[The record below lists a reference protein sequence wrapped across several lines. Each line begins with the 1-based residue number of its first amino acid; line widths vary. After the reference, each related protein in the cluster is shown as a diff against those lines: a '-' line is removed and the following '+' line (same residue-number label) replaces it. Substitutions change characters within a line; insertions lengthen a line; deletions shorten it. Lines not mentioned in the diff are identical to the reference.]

1 MKYNKIFLFTFLAV
15 VYWFLCGGPNFF
27 EHPAS
32 LGYFGLGLI
41 YLSCMLW
48 TDSLFILFDGD
59 SYTYGSTGKGIALFF
74 GSPAVII
81 IAFLVRVD
89 SNILNIP
96 TWLNNIGIGF
106 ILLGLLSILSV
117 PIMTTNSAN
126 PLPVK
131 ESRRSYND
139 LSVMN
144 NQEDQD
150 HV

>member
-1 MKYNKIFLFTFLAV
+1 MKYNKIFLFIFLAV

-59 SYTYGSTGKGIALFF
+59 SYTYGSAGKGIALFF
-74 GSPAVII
+74 GSPAIII

-106 ILLGLLSILSV
+106 VLLGLLSILSV
-117 PIMTTNSAN
+117 PIMTTNSSN
-126 PLPVK
+126 PLPIK

>member
-1 MKYNKIFLFTFLAV
+1 MKYNKAFLFIFLSV
-15 VYWFLCGGPNFF
+15 IYWFLCGGPDFF

-41 YLSCMLW
+41 YLLCMIW
-48 TDSLFILFDGD
+48 TDSLFTLFNGD
-59 SYTYGSTGKGIALFF
+59 RYTYGAAGKGIALFF
-74 GSPAVII
+74 GGPAVII
-81 IAFLVRVD
+81 IALLVRVD
-89 SNILNIP
+89 SNILSIP

-117 PIMTTNSAN
+117 PIMTSDSVD
-126 PLPVK
+126 PLPIK

-139 LSVMN
+139 MSVIN

>member
-41 YLSCMLW
+41 YLLCMLW

-59 SYTYGSTGKGIALFF
+59 SYTYGPTGKGIALFF

-81 IAFLVRVD
+81 IALLVRVD

-117 PIMTTNSAN
+117 PIMTTNSVN
-126 PLPVK
+126 PLPIK
-131 ESRRSYND
+131 ESRRNYND